1 VGFGWELLTF
11 LKPPVC
17 FTEVVKGAV
26 PKTFHQ
32 RSQEKIMSIRMT
44 AKSIGNKDAS
54 TAELAAIIRKAYAK
68 AKPEQQPEI
77 RADFYIGYI
86 AGRDRV
92 SISEAAAIVAAG
104 KGAEAI
110 NAPAIVRA
118 TAAWKYH
125 VVDNGGTKAPAAPA
139 AQQRISKEHREA
151 AMDFL
156 GNFKGETL
164 AEQIAQAI
172 KVLNAMK

>member
-1 VGFGWELLTF
+1 
-11 LKPPVC
+11 
-17 FTEVVKGAV
+17 
-26 PKTFHQ
+26 
-32 RSQEKIMSIRMT
+32 MSIRMT

-68 AKPEQQPEI
+68 AKPEQALEI

-104 KGAEAI
+104 KGADAI

-125 VVDNGGTKAPAAPA
+125 VVDNGSKPSTPVAHARVSKA
-139 AQQRISKEHREA
+139 HRDA
-151 AMDFL
+151 AMAFL
-156 GNFKGETL
+156 AHFEGETL
-164 AEQIAQAI
+164 SEQIKQALT
-172 KVLNAMK
+172 VLNAMK